1 MNSYVMMNFSSDDV
15 YLNKIM
21 VFFQINLRNTDFNL
35 LDVNSIEK
43 GCLWSWYAHVMLSL
57 WDSVT

>member
-15 YLNKIM
+15 YLNKII

-35 LDVNSIEK
+35 LDANSVEK
-43 GCLWSWYAHVMLSL
+43 GCLWS
-57 WDSVT
+57 